1 MDLFS
6 NLWLI
11 QGAIFALVFCVVLYV
26 LTWSRPVV
34 VRSDKRLDSFFREV
48 GAEQKVDANAPAL
61 VASVQAVAMR
71 LLPNEEESRGYFTR
85 RLIQAGFHSPTAISL
100 FMLARLL
107 AMVCPVF
114 IALAIAMLGIFP
126 FHLTILVGV
135 SFGLVGILLPE
146 YWLRSLAQ
154 QRQKRLR
161 ESLPDFV
168 DLVVT
173 CVEGGMG
180 APESIGQVHQEL
192 SATHPELSGEIALV
206 LRDATI
212 GIALDKSFR
221 RMAERTGVE
230 EASTIATFLEH
241 SQRFG
246 SAMAEALHELSDM
259 LRFQREQRAEER
271 AQQASVKILVPT
283 LLFIFPTIFV
293 VLAGPAAIQISSS
306 FGGDA
311 IAADKS
317 GENAK

>member
-1 MDLFS
+1 MDAFS

-11 QGAIFALVFCVVLYV
+11 QASIFALVFCVVLYL

-34 VRSDKRLDSFFREV
+34 VRSDERLDSFFREV
-48 GAEQKVDANAPAL
+48 GAEPKVDANAPAL
-61 VASVQAVAMR
+61 ITSVQLIAMR

-107 AMVCPVF
+107 AMVCPLF
-114 IALAIAMLGIFP
+114 IAIPFALFGIFP

-135 SFGLVGILLPE
+135 SVGLVGILLPE
-146 YWLRSLAQ
+146 YMLRSLAQ

-161 ESLPDFV
+161 EALPDFV

-180 APESIGQVHQEL
+180 APESIGQVHQEI
-192 SATHPELSGEIALV
+192 SATHPELSDEIALV

-212 GIALDKSFR
+212 GISLDASFR
-221 RMAERTGVE
+221 RMGQRTGVE
-230 EASTIATFLEH
+230 EATTIATFLEH

-246 SAMAEALHELSDM
+246 SAMGEALHELSDM

-293 VLAGPAAIQISSS
+293 VLAGPAAIQISTS
-306 FGGDA
+306 FGGET
-311 IAADKS
+311 IASDDTGGA
-317 GENAK
+317 AK

>member
-61 VASVQAVAMR
+61 ITSVQAVAMR